1 MNKEK
6 ITLVLACAGK
16 GSRANLSYNKIFAK
30 IDGESVIT
38 KTFSA
43 FNQMKKIDEIIIVY
57 SKGEKELIERELPP
71 TDKILKFVEGG
82 ATRFLSVKN
91 ALDTIDSGFV
101 LIHDG
106 ARPYINKESI
116 DKIIKSVLL
125 CGKGARRSKTCVG
138 RTVFYSPLR
147 RSENFDGVGLRFS
160 DYCRC
165 AFARRNRGYRSYG
178 RGY

>member
-30 IDGESVIT
+30 IDGEAVIT
-38 KTFSA
+38 KTFTA

-57 SKGEKELIERELPP
+57 SNGEKELIKEFLPA
-71 TDKILKFVEGG
+71 TDKVVKFVEGG

-91 ALDTIDSGFV
+91 ALDTINEGVV

-106 ARPYINKESI
+106 ARPYINRDSI
-116 DKIIKSVLL
+116 DAIIKSVLVHGSAIACTPL
-125 CGKGARRSKTCVG
+125 TDTVVETDG
-138 RTVFYSPLR
+138 RDNIVSSSR
-147 RSENFDGVGLRFS
+147 KNK
-160 DYCRC
+160 
-165 AFARRNRGYRSYG
+165 FAI
-178 RGY
+178 